1 MNYRSQIRPL
11 IRTVHWQFLFVATL
25 FFLSAGSAQA
35 TQYFNWEFE
44 SNTPSWGAL
53 GTNTFAAT
61 YHGNT
66 TRQCTIAHT
75 GSCSMK
81 IPVEG
86 TASGDS
92 LNESE
97 GADLVQSPSGYG
109 YPIINSQSLY
119 YRWWMRIDT
128 GFSWGT
134 GAQRKT
140 KASRAFSFE
149 TDSGAQYPSG
159 GRFYTGYVQEDGF
172 VISECGPDCAAADG
186 DTADGSKIHISYN
199 VAGKA
204 DGQWHEYIMRI
215 KPNTSASCTPTVNCN
230 AEFQA
235 YVDGVS
241 VGSYNN
247 FSLWTHAGGELVD
260 VWGGWMV
267 SPYFQLGD
275 PSTGGIIYVD
285 DVSTDNV
292 YNSIFSGSDT
302 TPPAAP
308 TGLTVQ

>member
-92 LNESE
+92 LNE
-97 GADLVQSPSGYG
+97 
-109 YPIINSQSLY
+109 
-119 YRWWMRIDT
+119 
-128 GFSWGT
+128 
-134 GAQRKT
+134 
-140 KASRAFSFE
+140 
-149 TDSGAQYPSG
+149 
-159 GRFYTGYVQEDGF
+159 
-172 VISECGPDCAAADG
+172 
-186 DTADGSKIHISYN
+186 
-199 VAGKA
+199 
-204 DGQWHEYIMRI
+204 
-215 KPNTSASCTPTVNCN
+215 
-230 AEFQA
+230 
-235 YVDGVS
+235 
-241 VGSYNN
+241 
-247 FSLWTHAGGELVD
+247 
-260 VWGGWMV
+260 
-267 SPYFQLGD
+267 
-275 PSTGGIIYVD
+275 
-285 DVSTDNV
+285 
-292 YNSIFSGSDT
+292 
-302 TPPAAP
+302 
-308 TGLTVQ
+308 